1 MDVLQK
7 EFDRVVVEAI
17 AEAVEKA
24 GEKFNLAAFNDSL
37 VKIFKQIMDETS
49 VVMLAEIK
57 GAAEDGGLK
66 ERRALHAGFVE
77 RNYKRWDKGFDTLE
91 ILIDICTESG
101 ENHAKRLGA
110 NELIHDN
117 RFGALIRL
125 HAKGCLVAREIF
137 CLLLNGFADGAHARW
152 RSLHEL
158 TATAL
163 FLGKCD
169 EETVEKYFMHEYVE
183 SYKGALMHKKYQE
196 RLQAKGLTDA
206 ELGELK
212 NLHDAVVAKYGENFK
227 GSYGWACAFFNKK
240 RVNFMDI
247 EECVGLDHLRPYYKW
262 ASQNIHATA
271 KTLSSSLGMIEAK
284 EGGLL
289 AGPSNSGLIDPAH
302 SMAISLSQLTTALL
316 GVLPNLDDLV
326 SLRIITELTNEVGK
340 NFIQCGDVA

>member
-7 EFDRVVVEAI
+7 EFDKIIVEAI
-17 AEAVEKA
+17 AEAVEEA
-24 GEKFNLAAFNDSL
+24 GERFDHAALNDFV
-37 VKIFKQIMDETS
+37 VKTFKQVLDEAS
-49 VVMLAEIK
+49 VVTLATIK
-57 GAAEDGGLK
+57 QSVKDGSLT

-77 RNYKRWDKGFDTLE
+77 RNYARWDKGFDTLE
-91 ILIDICTESG
+91 ILLEICTESG
-101 ENHAKRLGA
+101 ENNARRLGA

-117 RFGALIRL
+117 RFGALVRL

-158 TATAL
+158 AVTAL

-183 SYKGALMHKKYQE
+183 SYKGALMHNKYQE

-206 ELGELK
+206 ELEK
-212 NLHDAVVAKYGENFK
+212 VKSLHDAVVAKYGEDFK
-227 GSYGWACAFFNKK
+227 GSYGWVCAFFNKK
-240 RVNFMDI
+240 RANFMDI

-262 ASQNIHATA
+262 ASQGIHATA
-271 KTLSSSLGMIEAK
+271 KTLNSSLGMSEAK
-284 EGGLL
+284 ESGLL

-302 SMAISLSQLTTALL
+302 STAISLSQLTTALL
-316 GVLPNLDDLV
+316 SVAPNLDDLV
-326 SLRIITELTNEVGK
+326 SLEMIKVLTDDVGK
-340 NFIQCGDVA
+340 AFIECGDAN